1 MVNPTSYNKQKLT
14 KWITDLNTGNK
25 TIKFLEKY
33 TGINFHDLDTRSI
46 STNNSKTDKLDFIKI
61 KTFVLERTLLRKW
74 NNNPQNGI
82 KYLQIIYLLKDL

>member
-61 KTFVLERTLLRKW
+61 KTFVLERTLLRK
-74 NNNPQNGI
+74 
-82 KYLQIIYLLKDL
+82 